1 MNKRQ
6 KAILTELAAVT
17 VVTVI
22 AVVAMINLKD
32 WLNRAEAVRALE
44 QLGQIVLDYRSAHH
58 SVPPESYVDRLRTD
72 LEGHV
77 RLGDLRYRGL
87 WIDFES
93 GPDEILA
100 YTEKNY
106 RSFVVGK
113 GYIVLRLDGRVEWMG
128 KAEFETLLAQQQSP
142 MEIQMLSE

>member
-6 KAILTELAAVT
+6 KAILIEFTAVA

-22 AVVAMINLKD
+22 AVVAMVNLKD
-32 WLNRAEAVRALE
+32 WLNRAEAMRALE
-44 QLGQIVLDYRSAHH
+44 QLGQIVLDYRSARH
-58 SVPPESYVDRLRTD
+58 SVPPESYVDQLRTD

-77 RLGDLRYRGL
+77 RLGNLRYRGL

-100 YTEKNY
+100 YTEKDY
-106 RSFVVGK
+106 RSFVAGK
-113 GYIVLRLDGRVEWMG
+113 GYIVLRLDGRVEWLD

-142 MEIQMLSE
+142 MEIQMLKK